1 MRVVRMWID
10 VTVPI
15 TTTDEN
21 VEESI
26 NAALDEPPCDWG
38 DWVVGAAR
46 VVTAQKCS
54 EAEIPAARSGSGI
67 TPEQQRTINDLKQA
81 LRDTD
86 DATFSEVVYDMYS
99 EHGDILANEALRQLE
114 NEADR

>member
-1 MRVVRMWID
+1 MRVVRVSID
-10 VTVPI
+10 VTVPL

-26 NAALDEPPCDWG
+26 NAALDEPPCDWD
-38 DWVVGAAR
+38 DWLVGAAR
-46 VVTAQKCS
+46 AAQKCS
-54 EAEIPAARSGSGI
+54 EAEVPTARVGSGI
-67 TPEQQRTINDLKQA
+67 TPEQQRTINDIKQA